1 MRDFSEIAKPYLD
14 SLRDDGD
21 RGPPKPEQVT
31 TSPIGDDTSL
41 DDLPAEDLI
50 FVETAD
56 GDMLL
61 SSLPGLRPVDVD
73 AVDAAQSVFREIGVN
88 ALAFYKSFRFKDRA
102 PYPGKWGVF
111 LIDAGIM
118 AVAKEFRD
126 QTRPPSQHEAERLAV
141 QTLLQHERYH
151 FWIDVWALAQETS
164 ALTSL
169 LKCYEYYVAR
179 RHNVALTEYDD
190 EESLANFYVL
200 SRLREAKLA
209 DGSNPS
215 RLIRHFF
222 DQCPVPYSL
231 HRLTAA
237 ERAMREHRLA
247 TSVISGL
254 DGITA
259 QTLMALHFK
268 KSQGD
273 DLAGIVAHGVRPRWS
288 SYPFAP
294 QPLCPTYLIRDRN
307 YAARVAPFQGPDQAE
322 FKRFIIA
329 YLAGEELRRT
339 DHLYFKI
346 DNGETI
352 KFPNSHKE
360 KNIRGYELKPVLL
373 KAGMRNQEFQ
383 SARQQ
388 TNGWKK
394 GCPRPEP
401 KPPLA
406 GDPTT

>member
-1 MRDFSEIAKPYLD
+1 MRDFSEIAWPYLN

-31 TSPIGDDTSL
+31 TSPIGDETSL

-50 FVETAD
+50 VVELPD
-56 GDMLL
+56 GDN
-61 SSLPGLRPVDVD
+61 PFIGAARLRPMD
-73 AVDAAQSVFREIGVN
+73 AEAVAAAQTMLPEVGVE
-88 ALAFYKSFRFKDRA
+88 ALAFYKSFRFKDR
-102 PYPGKWGVF
+102 PPFSGKWGVF
-111 LIDAGIM
+111 LFDAGIM
-118 AVAKEFRD
+118 AVATEFRN
-126 QTRPPSQHEAERLAV
+126 QLKSLTQLEADGLAF

-169 LKCYEYYVAR
+169 LKRYEYYVAR
-179 RHNVALTEYDD
+179 RPNVALTEYDD

-215 RLIRHFF
+215 RLIRRFF

-237 ERAMREHRLA
+237 DRAMREHRLA

-254 DGITA
+254 DGFT
-259 QTLMALHFK
+259 TLWAMACHFT

-273 DLAGIVAHGVRPRWS
+273 DQAGIVAHSVRPRWS

-307 YAARVAPFQGPDQAE
+307 YAARVAPFKGPDRAE
-322 FKRFIIA
+322 FKRFLVS
-329 YLAGEELRRT
+329 YLRGQELRQT
-339 DHLYFKI
+339 DHLFFKI
-346 DNGETI
+346 DNAEKI
-352 KFPNSHKE
+352 KFPNPHE
-360 KNIRGYELKPVLL
+360 KDIRGYELKNVLL
-373 KAGMRNQEFQ
+373 KAGMNCKEFRL
-383 SARQQ
+383 ARQQ

-406 GDPTT
+406 SDPRP